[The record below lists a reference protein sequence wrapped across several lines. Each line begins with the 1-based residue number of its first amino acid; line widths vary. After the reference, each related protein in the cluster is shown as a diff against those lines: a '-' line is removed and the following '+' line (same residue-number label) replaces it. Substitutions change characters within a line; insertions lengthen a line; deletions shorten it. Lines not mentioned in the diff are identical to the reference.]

1 MVWCNINKIST
12 YWTLC
17 GLIRAAKKKMIQN
30 ILVRKELGNF
40 PALLY
45 SWGLIITFEIIMNS
59 LIGRVIYVFFKNKD
73 TYPTFDNY
81 ENEEWD

>member
-1 MVWCNINKIST
+1 MDIMWINKSS
-12 YWTLC
+12 
-17 GLIRAAKKKMIQN
+17 KKKMIQN

-40 PALLY
+40 PALLVDIMTCLY
-45 SWGLIITFEIIMNS
+45 SWGLIITYEIIMNS